1 LLRHRDDSAIG
12 WLQST
17 TNPALG
23 LPVVSIDALAV
34 AYPAIAARPAP
45 GQKEEDFDP
54 HAVMAVLCAS
64 AGQPP
69 TVNLLAPIVV
79 NVRSRKGA
87 QIVLEG
93 SMFSTNEPF
102 VLRNLPPVAATEPQ
116 VQQNP

>member
-1 LLRHRDDSAIG
+1 
-12 WLQST
+12 
-17 TNPALG
+17 
-23 LPVVSIDALAV
+23 
-34 AYPAIAARPAP
+34 
-45 GQKEEDFDP
+45 
-54 HAVMAVLCAS
+54 
-64 AGQPP
+64 
-69 TVNLLAPIVV
+69 LAPIVV